1 MKLIKKNKKKPET
14 KPAASMGSA
23 RAISMR
29 LAFFSGVRKRR
40 VLLMADVMVVD
51 SGLAM
56 GVPGATPTILITVV
70 EARGKNVTAFVDNI
84 RTTGVVAQKKETKAK
99 K

>member
-29 LAFFSGVRKRR
+29 LAFFFGARKKR
-40 VLLMADVMVVD
+40 VLLMADVMIMD
-51 SGLAM
+51 SGL
-56 GVPGATPTILITVV
+56 PGATPTIVITVA
-70 EARGKNVTAFVDNI
+70 EAARKNVTAFVDNI